1 MPTEKLVD
9 GDFLAKLVAGSYEV
23 AMGAVEETV
32 AAHATEVFGD
42 GAKTIATFSDH
53 FIVATPA
60 GEFYRGKWS
69 LTEEGVV
76 ELSEIDAIDV
86 PVYEANAMSTEVR
99 REANEAVDLLLA
111 GENEMAEEKLRHL
124 FGLVNSGAKLTA
136 EGVEDLYQKQTW
148 GEADWFQ
155 AVRENESTIRK
166 LLGTEALRLSVPKP
180 RFEAVVEMDEDAAER
195 HRAIVIASLRNL
207 KANFGDMGTKLALAT
222 EIKESYVLRGNRG
235 QGVDMAVSDFV
246 EFVQDFTEDLAGAAG
261 IVDDALAVADDGC
274 VPCLARVHDGIT
286 EQMYEWTLAAA
297 FAEKLA
303 RRFEAPQAA

>member
-111 GENEMAEEKLRHL
+111 GENEM
-124 FGLVNSGAKLTA
+124 A